1 MKSQIMK
8 NPIPIDILYDLLN
21 SVDTNDNTTDSIVNN
36 INCSNNT
43 TTNSNNTTSNSNI
56 DNKSSKIITVN
67 KVFFKKLQYN
77 NSIQGFL
84 QNIKEYYY
92 ESKQYYVTRPI
103 TYNNFLTIIRQIC
116 KINNIHIEKKIEYI
130 KNYYDI
136 IYYIYI

>member
-21 SVDTNDNTTDSIVNN
+21 SVDTKDNTTDSIVNN

-43 TTNSNNTTSNSNI
+43 TTNSDNTTTNSNI
-56 DNKSSKIITVN
+56 DNKSSKIITIN
-67 KVFFKKLQYN
+67 KAFFKKLQYN

-92 ESKQYYVTRPI
+92 ESKQYYVTRQI

-116 KINNIHIEKKIEYI
+116 KINNIHIEKKIVYI